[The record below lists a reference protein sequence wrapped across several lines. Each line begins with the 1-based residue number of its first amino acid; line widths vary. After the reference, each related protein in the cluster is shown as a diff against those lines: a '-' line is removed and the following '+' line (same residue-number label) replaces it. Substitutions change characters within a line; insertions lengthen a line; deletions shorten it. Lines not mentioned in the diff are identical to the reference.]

1 MTTGD
6 AACASTRS
14 QAKPHGAA
22 GERRR
27 NLIGKN
33 DLLPLARKLPRG
45 EQLRLARGLL
55 EPEPGTAD
63 DLLAKR
69 RAGIGRYA
77 GQGWIAEDF
86 DAPLPPEVH
95 KYFDGEDDAG
105 DVLGAPDP

>member
-1 MTTGD
+1 MSEPAEKLSAD
-6 AACASTRS
+6 
-14 QAKPHGAA
+14 
-22 GERRR
+22 
-27 NLIGKN
+27 

-55 EPEPGTAD
+55 ELEPGTAD

-86 DAPLPPEVH
+86 DAPLPPEVQ
-95 KYFDGEDDAG
+95 KYFDSEDDA
-105 DVLGAPDP
+105 P